1 MTAPLDVLRCGVD
14 PAVARALCVLVHG
27 RGQSPEE
34 MQSHMLARLD
44 APGVAF
50 LLPRAPGASWYTAR
64 AVDPLTPD
72 TRAALADGLAGLR
85 ALIRDARAAAP
96 GLPLLLAGFSQG
108 ACLSLEYAFAGQ
120 DAPDALAALTGCRV
134 GGGGDARPE
143 RLAPGL
149 PVYLTGSD
157 ADPWIPV
164 EAFAE
169 AALALGRSRAALRSD
184 LFPGRAHEVSGA
196 EIAILATM
204 LGDMAAGHAPRMAAA
219 R

>member
-1 MTAPLDVLRCGVD
+1 MTAVLDVLRCGAD
-14 PAVARALCVLVHG
+14 LPVARALCVLVHG

-34 MQSHMLARLD
+34 MQSHVLARLE

-50 LLPRAPGASWYTAR
+50 LLPRAPGASWYAAR

-72 TRAALADGLAGLR
+72 TRAALADGLAGLHR
-85 ALIRDARAAAP
+85 LIGDARAAAP

-108 ACLSLEYAFAGQ
+108 ACLSLEYALAGRA
-120 DAPDALAALTGCRV
+120 APDALAALTGCRV
-134 GGGGDARPE
+134 GVAGDARPE
-143 RLAPGL
+143 NLGAGL

-169 AALALGRSRAALRSD
+169 AALVLGRSRAALRTD
-184 LFPGRAHEVSGA
+184 LFPARAHEVSDA
-196 EIAILATM
+196 EIAMLAAM
-204 LGDMAAGHAPRMAAA
+204 LDDMAAGRPPRMAAA